1 VTWRGGVTVR
11 PDCLLLALGDDDA
24 IYRWDVGRITSAAR

>member
-1 VTWRGGVTVR
+1 VTVR
-11 PDCLLLALGDDDA
+11 LACLLLALGGDAA